1 MDATESDF
9 LVIGAGLAG
18 LYAALGAAQY
28 GRVCLLTKTSIS
40 ETNSAWAQG
49 GIAAA
54 VDERDSPQL
63 HREDTLQA
71 GRGLCDE
78 HAVDVLVREGPQCI
92 KDLESLGVAFDRT
105 PSGYELG
112 REGGHSRRRIVHA
125 GGSSTGQRVVAR
137 LSELVLQNPHI
148 TLIEHSPV
156 IELLTADGACV
167 GAKVVREQTE
177 QIVLARATILAT
189 GGAAALY
196 ARTTNPPGATG
207 EGIALAYRAG
217 AELAD
222 LEFIQFHPTALAVPT
237 ARSFLIS
244 EAVRGEGAY
253 LLNPDGERFMLKYD
267 ERGELAPRDVVAR
280 AIFEEM
286 RRSKTDHVFL
296 SLKHLKPDLVR
307 SRFANI
313 YEACRQ
319 YGLDLTRDL
328 IPVAPAAHY
337 TIGGVRTNLWAETTV
352 KNLFAIGEVA
362 CTGVHGAN
370 RLASNS
376 LLECLVF
383 ARRAVEAA
391 VRQESSEFR
400 VASSE
405 LKNCERQGT
414 SMGLTSEEHCL
425 DQIKRVMTEY
435 VGLVRDRAGLEHAIH
450 ELSRLESRSSGLL
463 KDQALVA
470 RLIAQSA
477 LLRTETRGVHIRSDF
492 PNEDPAWQAHIIVHK
507 DRPLRLEKQLQAG
520 SP

>member
-1 MDATESDF
+1 MDAFESDF

-18 LYAALGAAQY
+18 LFAALRAAQY
-28 GRVCLLTKTSIS
+28 GHVCLLTKTSIS

-54 VDERDSPQL
+54 VDENDSPQL
-63 HREDTLQA
+63 HREDTLKA

-78 HAVDVLVREGPQCI
+78 RAVDVLVREGPQCI
-92 KDLESLGVAFDRT
+92 KELDRLGVAFDRT

-137 LSELVLQNPHI
+137 LSELVLKNPNI
-148 TLIEHSPV
+148 KLIEHTPV
-156 IELLTADGACV
+156 IELLTADGVCV
-167 GAKVVREQTE
+167 GAAVARDRV
-177 QIVLARATILAT
+177 VLARATILAT

-196 ARTTNPPGATG
+196 QRTTNPPGATG

-267 ERGELAPRDVVAR
+267 ERGELAPRDIVAR

-286 RRSKTDHVFL
+286 RKSKTDHVFL
-296 SLKHLKPDLVR
+296 SLRHLKPDLVR

-313 YEACRQ
+313 YETCLD

-352 KNLFAIGEVA
+352 KNLFAIGEVS

-391 VRQESSEFR
+391 VRQADLSPSTSSKARE
-400 VASSE
+400 E
-405 LKNCERQGT
+405 LPFPLGKGPVHR
-414 SMGLTSEEHCL
+414 SL
-425 DQIKRVMTEY
+425 DQIKRVMTEH
-435 VGLVRDRAGLEHAIH
+435 VGLVRDRAGLEQAIA
-450 ELSRLESRSSGLL
+450 ELSDLEAQSSGLL
-463 KDQALVA
+463 RDQALVA

-477 LLRTETRGVHIRSDF
+477 LFRTETRGVHTRSDF
-492 PNEDPAWQAHIIVHK
+492 PTEDPNWQAHIIVHK
-507 DRPLRLEKQLQAG
+507 DRPMRLEKSLQ
-520 SP
+520 SEPL

>member
-1 MDATESDF
+1 MAHVDALESDF

-18 LYAALGAAQY
+18 LYAALRAADY
-28 GRVCLLTKTSIS
+28 GSVCLLTKTSLS

-54 VDERDSPQL
+54 VDESDSPKL

-78 HAVDVLVREGPQCI
+78 RAVDVLVREGPQCI
-92 KDLESLGVAFDRT
+92 KELEKLGVAFDRT

-137 LSELVLQNPHI
+137 LSELVLHNPNI
-148 TLIEHSPV
+148 TLIERTPV
-156 IELLTADGACV
+156 INLLAVDGVCV
-167 GAKVVREQTE
+167 GAKVAREQT
-177 QIVLARATILAT
+177 VLARVTVLAT

-196 ARTTNPPGATG
+196 HRTTNPPGATG
-207 EGIALAYRAG
+207 EGIALAYRIG

-222 LEFIQFHPTALAVPT
+222 LEFIQFHPTALAVPN

-253 LLNPDGERFMLKYD
+253 LLNTQGERFMPKYD
-267 ERGELAPRDVVAR
+267 ERAELAPRDVVAR

-286 RRSKTDHVFL
+286 RKFQSDHVLL
-296 SLKHLKPDLVR
+296 SLRHLKPDLVR

-313 YEACRQ
+313 YEMCLQ

-337 TIGGVRTNLWAETTV
+337 TIGGVRTDLWAETTV
-352 KNLFAIGEVA
+352 KNLFAIGEVS

-383 ARRAVEAA
+383 ARRAIEAA
-391 VRQESSEFR
+391 VRQEGVPFR
-400 VASSE
+400 RSKLQNCEGPASSVGLAE
-405 LKNCERQGT
+405 QG
-414 SMGLTSEEHCL
+414 LA
-425 DQIKRVMTEY
+425 QIKRVMTEH
-435 VGLVRDRAGLEHAIH
+435 VGLVRDRSGLEHAIA
-450 ELSRLESRSSGLL
+450 ELSDLEAKSSGILG
-463 KDQALVA
+463 DQALVA

-477 LLRTETRGVHIRSDF
+477 LFRTETRGVHIRSDF
-492 PNEDPAWQAHIIVHK
+492 PDEDPAWQAHSIVHR
-507 DRPLRLEKQLQAG
+507 DRPLRLEKDLQRE
-520 SP
+520 SL

>member
-1 MDATESDF
+1 MRVEPIESDF

-18 LYAALGAAQY
+18 LYAALRAAEH
-28 GRVCLLTKTSIS
+28 GSVCLLTKTSLS

-54 VDERDSPQL
+54 LDESDSPQL
-63 HREDTLQA
+63 HREDTLRA

-78 HAVDVLVREGPQCI
+78 RAVDVLVREGPQCI
-92 KDLESLGVAFDRT
+92 KELENLGVHFDRT
-105 PSGYELG
+105 PFGYELG

-125 GGSSTGQRVVAR
+125 GGSSTGQRLVAR
-137 LSELVLQNPHI
+137 LSELIVQNPQI
-148 TLIEHSPV
+148 RLVEYTPV
-156 IELLTADGACV
+156 IELLDSDGICV
-167 GAKVVREQTE
+167 GARALCEGRS
-177 QIVLARATILAT
+177 QIVLARVTLLAT

-196 ARTTNPPGATG
+196 QRTTNPPGATG

-237 ARSFLIS
+237 ARSFLIT

-253 LLNPDGERFMLKYD
+253 LLNAQGERFMPKYD
-267 ERGELAPRDVVAR
+267 ERAELAPRDVVAR

-286 RRSKTDHVFL
+286 RVNKTDHVFL
-296 SLKHLKPDLVR
+296 SLRHLDPTLVR
-307 SRFANI
+307 TRFANI
-313 YEACRQ
+313 YEACLH

-337 TIGGVRTNLWAETTV
+337 TIGGVRTDLWGETTV
-352 KNLFAIGEVA
+352 KNLFAIGEVS

-383 ARRAVEAA
+383 ARRAVAAA
-391 VRQESSEFR
+391 VRLALPLPQKRSFVSSE
-400 VASSE
+400 VPQNDSQSLE
-405 LKNCERQGT
+405 
-414 SMGLTSEEHCL
+414 
-425 DQIKRVMTEY
+425 QIKRIMTKY
-435 VGLVRDRAGLEHAIH
+435 VGLVRDREGLEYALR
-450 ELSRLESRSSGLL
+450 ELSALQT
-463 KDQALVA
+463 DQALIA

-477 LLRTETRGVHIRSDF
+477 LVRTESRGVHIRSDF
-492 PNEDPAWQAHIIVHK
+492 PHEDPKLQAHTIVQK
-507 DRPLRLEKQLQAG
+507 DRPIRWEKTLQME

>member
-1 MDATESDF
+1 METIESDF
-9 LVIGAGLAG
+9 LIIGAGLAG
-18 LYAALGAAQY
+18 LYAAIRAADY
-28 GRVCLLTKTSIS
+28 GSVCLLTKTSIS

-54 VDERDSPQL
+54 IDENDSPQL
-63 HREDTLQA
+63 HREDTLRA

-78 HAVDVLVREGPQCI
+78 RAVDVLVREGPACI
-92 KDLESLGVAFDRT
+92 KELDRLGVAFDRT
-105 PSGYELG
+105 PWGYELG

-137 LSELVLQNPHI
+137 LSELVLQNPNI
-148 TLIEHSPV
+148 TLVEHTPAL
-156 IELLTADGACV
+156 ELLTADGVCV
-167 GAKVVREQTE
+167 GARVAPDRVA
-177 QIVLARATILAT
+177 LARATILAT

-196 ARTTNPPGATG
+196 QRTTNPPGATG
-207 EGIALAYRAG
+207 EGIALAYLVG

-222 LEFIQFHPTALAVPT
+222 LEFIQFHPTALAVPG

-253 LLNPDGERFMLKYD
+253 LLNPDGQRFMLRYD
-267 ERGELAPRDVVAR
+267 ERAELAPRDIVAR

-286 RRSKTDHVFL
+286 RRFKTDHVFL
-296 SLKHLKPDLVR
+296 SLQHLKPELVR

-313 YEACRQ
+313 YKTCQQ
-319 YGLDLTRDL
+319 YGLDVTRDL

-352 KNLFAIGEVA
+352 KNLFAIGEVS

-391 VRQESSEFR
+391 IRREF
-400 VASSE
+400 ASSQVHKFKSLEPPNSRTHE
-405 LKNCERQGT
+405 LPFLKQ
-414 SMGLTSEEHCL
+414 L
-425 DQIKRVMTEY
+425 MTEH
-435 VGLVRDRAGLEHAIH
+435 VGLVRDRAGLEYAIR
-450 ELSRLESRSSGLL
+450 ELSRLESESSGLV

-477 LLRTETRGVHIRSDF
+477 LFRTETRGVHIRSDF
-492 PNEDPAWQAHIIVHK
+492 PSEDSAWQAHIIVHK
-507 DRPLRLEKQLQAG
+507 DRPLRLEKQLQTE

>member
-1 MDATESDF
+1 MRVEPIESDF

-18 LYAALGAAQY
+18 LYAALRAAEH
-28 GRVCLLTKTSIS
+28 GSVCLLTKTSLS

-54 VDERDSPQL
+54 LDESDSPQL
-63 HREDTLQA
+63 HREDTLRA

-78 HAVDVLVREGPQCI
+78 RAVDVLVREGPQCI
-92 KDLESLGVAFDRT
+92 KELENLGVHFDRT
-105 PSGYELG
+105 PFGYELG

-125 GGSSTGQRVVAR
+125 GGSSTGQRLVAR
-137 LSELVLQNPHI
+137 LSELIVQNPQI
-148 TLIEHSPV
+148 RLVEYTPV
-156 IELLTADGACV
+156 IELLDSDGICV
-167 GAKVVREQTE
+167 GARALCEGRS
-177 QIVLARATILAT
+177 QIVLARVTLLAT

-196 ARTTNPPGATG
+196 QRTTNPPGATG

-237 ARSFLIS
+237 ARSFLIT

-253 LLNPDGERFMLKYD
+253 LLNAQGERFMPKYD
-267 ERGELAPRDVVAR
+267 ERAELAPRDVVAR

-286 RRSKTDHVFL
+286 RVNKTDHVFL
-296 SLKHLKPDLVR
+296 SLRHLDPTLVR
-307 SRFANI
+307 TRFANI
-313 YEACRQ
+313 YEACLH

-337 TIGGVRTNLWAETTV
+337 TIGGVRTDLWGETTV
-352 KNLFAIGEVA
+352 KNLFAIGEVS

-383 ARRAVEAA
+383 ARRAVAAA
-391 VRQESSEFR
+391 VRLAPPLPKKRSF
-400 VASSE
+400 VA
-405 LKNCERQGT
+405 CEAPQ
-414 SMGLTSEEHCL
+414 SDPHSLE
-425 DQIKRVMTEY
+425 QIKQIMTRY
-435 VGLVRDRAGLEHAIH
+435 VGLVRDREGLERALR
-450 ELSRLESRSSGLL
+450 ELSALPT
-463 KDQALVA
+463 DQALIA

-477 LLRTETRGVHIRSDF
+477 LVRTESRGVHIRSDF
-492 PNEDPAWQAHIIVHK
+492 PHEDPKLQAHTIVQK
-507 DRPLRLEKQLQAG
+507 DRPIRWEKTLQMG
-520 SP
+520 SL

>member
-18 LYAALGAAQY
+18 LYAALRAAEF
-28 GRVCLLTKTSIS
+28 GSVCLLTKTSIS

-54 VDERDSPQL
+54 VDESDSPQL

-78 HAVDVLVREGPQCI
+78 RAVDVLVREGPQCI
-92 KDLESLGVAFDRT
+92 KELDRLGVAFDRT

-167 GAKVVREQTE
+167 GAKVVREQIE
-177 QIVLARATILAT
+177 QIVLARVTILAT

-196 ARTTNPPGATG
+196 QRTTNPPGATG

-222 LEFIQFHPTALAVPT
+222 LEFIQFHPTALAVPGV
-237 ARSFLIS
+237 RSFLIS

-337 TIGGVRTNLWAETTV
+337 TIGGVRTNLWAKTTV

-362 CTGVHGAN
+362 CIGVHGAN

-391 VRQESSEFR
+391 VRHEFTHPR
-400 VASSE
+400 VQKVEGSRT
-405 LKNCERQGT
+405 CEPANLRT
-414 SMGLTSEEHCL
+414 REPS
-425 DQIKRVMTEY
+425 QIKQLMTDY
-435 VGLVRDRAGLEHAIH
+435 VGLVRDRAGLEHAIQ
-450 ELSRLESRSSGLL
+450 ELSSLESRSSGLL

-477 LLRTETRGVHIRSDF
+477 LFRTETRGVHIRSDF

-507 DRPLRLEKQLQAG
+507 DRPLRLEKQLQTE

>member
-1 MDATESDF
+1 MRAEVIESDF

-18 LYAALGAAQY
+18 LYAALRAAQY
-28 GRVCLLTKTSIS
+28 GHVCLLTKTSIS

-54 VDERDSPQL
+54 VDENDSPQL
-63 HREDTLQA
+63 HREDTLKA

-78 HAVDVLVREGPQCI
+78 RAVDVLVREGPQCI
-92 KDLESLGVAFDRT
+92 KELDNLGVAFDRT
-105 PSGYELG
+105 PLGYELG

-125 GGSSTGQRVVAR
+125 GGSSTGQRIVAR
-137 LSELVLQNPHI
+137 LSELVLQNPNI
-148 TLIEHSPV
+148 TLIEQAPV
-156 IELLTADGACV
+156 IELLTVEGWCMGA
-167 GAKVVREQTE
+167 RLLRDTHEQL
-177 QIVLARATILAT
+177 VLAHVTILAT

-196 ARTTNPPGATG
+196 QRTTNPPGATG

-253 LLNPDGERFMLKYD
+253 LLNPNGERFMLRYD
-267 ERGELAPRDVVAR
+267 ERGELAPRDIVAR

-286 RRSKTDHVFL
+286 KRFKTDHVFL
-296 SLKHLKPDLVR
+296 SMQHLKPNLVR

-313 YEACRQ
+313 YETCLQ

-337 TIGGVRTNLWAETTV
+337 TIGGVRTDLWAETTV
-352 KNLFAIGEVA
+352 KNLFAVGEVS

-383 ARRAVEAA
+383 ARRAVEAV
-391 VRQESSEFR
+391 VRHKFESSR
-400 VASSE
+400 VQQFEDSRTCEPANPRTYE
-405 LKNCERQGT
+405 LSALKQ
-414 SMGLTSEEHCL
+414 L
-425 DQIKRVMTEY
+425 MTEH
-435 VGLVRDRAGLEHAIH
+435 VGLVRDRAGLEYAIQ
-450 ELSRLESRSSGLL
+450 ELNRLESGSFGLL
-463 KDQALVA
+463 REQALVA

-477 LLRTETRGVHIRSDF
+477 LFRTETRGVHARSDF
-492 PNEDPAWQAHIIVHK
+492 PNEDLAWQAHIIVHK
-507 DRPLRLEKQLQAG
+507 DRLLRLEKSLQ
-520 SP
+520 SE

>member
-1 MDATESDF
+1 MKRMEAIESDF
-9 LVIGAGLAG
+9 LVIGAGVAG
-18 LYAALGAAQY
+18 LYAALRAAEH
-28 GRVCLLTKTSIS
+28 GSVCLLTKTSLS

-54 VDERDSPQL
+54 LDESDSPQL
-63 HREDTLQA
+63 HREDTLRA

-78 HAVDVLVREGPQCI
+78 RAVDVLVREGPQCI
-92 KDLESLGVAFDRT
+92 KELENLGVRFDRT
-105 PSGYELG
+105 PFGYELG

-125 GGSSTGQRVVAR
+125 GGSSTGQRLVAR
-137 LSELVLQNPHI
+137 LSELIVQNPQI
-148 TLIEHSPV
+148 RLVEHAPV
-156 IELLTADGACV
+156 VELLTSDGVCV
-167 GAKVVREQTE
+167 GARALCDGRS
-177 QIVLARATILAT
+177 QIVLARVTILAT

-196 ARTTNPPGATG
+196 QRTTNPPGTTG

-237 ARSFLIS
+237 ARSFLIT

-253 LLNPDGERFMLKYD
+253 LLNAQGERFMLKYD
-267 ERGELAPRDVVAR
+267 ERAELAPRDVVAR

-286 RRSKTDHVFL
+286 RATGTDHVFL
-296 SLKHLKPDLVR
+296 SLRHLDPTLVR
-307 SRFANI
+307 TRFANI
-313 YEACRQ
+313 YEACLH

-337 TIGGVRTNLWAETTV
+337 TIGGVRTDLWGETTL
-352 KNLFAIGEVA
+352 KNLFAIGEVS

-383 ARRAVEAA
+383 ARRAVAAA
-391 VRQESSEFR
+391 VRLDPPLPKKRSF
-400 VASSE
+400 VA
-405 LKNCERQGT
+405 CEAPQ
-414 SMGLTSEEHCL
+414 SDPHSLE
-425 DQIKRVMTEY
+425 QIKQIMTRY
-435 VGLVRDRAGLEHAIH
+435 VGLVRDREGLERALR
-450 ELSRLESRSSGLL
+450 ELSALQT
-463 KDQALVA
+463 DQALIA

-477 LLRTETRGVHIRSDF
+477 LVRTESRGVHIRSDF
-492 PNEDPAWQAHIIVHK
+492 PHEDPKLQAHTIVQK
-507 DRPLRLEKQLQAG
+507 DRPIRWEKTLQMG

>member
-1 MDATESDF
+1 MRVEPIESDF

-18 LYAALGAAQY
+18 LYAALRAAEH
-28 GRVCLLTKTSIS
+28 GSVCLLTKTSLS

-54 VDERDSPQL
+54 LDESDSPQL
-63 HREDTLQA
+63 HREDTLRA

-78 HAVDVLVREGPQCI
+78 RAVDVLVREGPQCI
-92 KDLESLGVAFDRT
+92 KELENLGVHFDRT
-105 PSGYELG
+105 PFGYELG

-125 GGSSTGQRVVAR
+125 GGSSTGQRLVAR
-137 LSELVLQNPHI
+137 LSELIVQNPQI
-148 TLIEHSPV
+148 RLVEYTPV
-156 IELLTADGACV
+156 IELLDSDGICV
-167 GAKVVREQTE
+167 GARALCEGRS
-177 QIVLARATILAT
+177 QIVLARVTLLAT

-196 ARTTNPPGATG
+196 QRTTNPPGATG

-237 ARSFLIS
+237 ARSFLIT

-253 LLNPDGERFMLKYD
+253 LLNAQGERFMPKYD
-267 ERGELAPRDVVAR
+267 ERAELAPRDVVAR

-286 RRSKTDHVFL
+286 RVNKTDHVFL
-296 SLKHLKPDLVR
+296 SLRHLDPTLVR
-307 SRFANI
+307 TRFANI
-313 YEACRQ
+313 YEACLH

-337 TIGGVRTNLWAETTV
+337 TIGGVRTDLWGETTV
-352 KNLFAIGEVA
+352 KNLFAIGEVS

-383 ARRAVEAA
+383 ARRAVAAA
-391 VRQESSEFR
+391 VRLAPPLPQKRSFVSSE
-400 VASSE
+400 VPQNDSQSLE
-405 LKNCERQGT
+405 
-414 SMGLTSEEHCL
+414 
-425 DQIKRVMTEY
+425 QIKRIMTKY
-435 VGLVRDRAGLEHAIH
+435 VGLVRDREGLEYALR
-450 ELSRLESRSSGLL
+450 ELSALQT
-463 KDQALVA
+463 DQALIA

-477 LLRTETRGVHIRSDF
+477 LVRTESRGVHIRSDF
-492 PNEDPAWQAHIIVHK
+492 PHEDPKLQAHTIVQK
-507 DRPLRLEKQLQAG
+507 DRPIRWEKTLQME

>member
-1 MDATESDF
+1 R
-9 LVIGAGLAG
+9 
-18 LYAALGAAQY
+18 AAQY
-28 GRVCLLTKTSIS
+28 GHVCLLTKTSIS

-54 VDERDSPQL
+54 VDESDSPQL
-63 HREDTLQA
+63 HREDTLKA

-78 HAVDVLVREGPQCI
+78 RAVDVLVSEGPQCI
-92 KDLESLGVAFDRT
+92 KELEGLGVAFDRT
-105 PSGYELG
+105 PFGYELG

-125 GGSSTGQRVVAR
+125 GGSSTGQRIVTR
-137 LSELVLQNPHI
+137 LSELVLQNPNI
-148 TLIEHSPV
+148 TLIEHAPV
-156 IELLTADGACV
+156 TELLTVEGRCV
-167 GAKVVREQTE
+167 GAKFLRNGQEQL
-177 QIVLARATILAT
+177 VLADMTILAT

-196 ARTTNPPGATG
+196 QRTTNPPGATG

-244 EAVRGEGAY
+244 EAVRGEGAH

-267 ERGELAPRDVVAR
+267 ERAELAPRDIIAR

-286 RRSKTDHVFL
+286 RRFKSDHVFL
-296 SLKHLKPDLVR
+296 SLRHLDPKLVR

-313 YEACRQ
+313 YETCLQ
-319 YGLDLTRDL
+319 HGLDLTRDL

-337 TIGGVRTNLWAETTV
+337 TIGGVRTDLWAETTV
-352 KNLFAIGEVA
+352 PNLFAVGEVS

-370 RLASNS
+370 RLASNA

-391 VRQESSEFR
+391 VRHNF
-400 VASSE
+400 ASSRVQKFEGSRTCEPANPRPHE
-405 LKNCERQGT
+405 L
-414 SMGLTSEEHCL
+414 S
-425 DQIKRVMTEY
+425 RVKQLMTEY
-435 VGLVRDRAGLEHAIH
+435 VGLVRDRAGLEYAMA
-450 ELSRLESRSSGLL
+450 ELSRLETASSGLL
-463 KDQALVA
+463 RDQALVA

-477 LLRTETRGVHIRSDF
+477 LFRIETRGVHIRSDF
-492 PNEDPAWQAHIIVHK
+492 PTEDPAWQAHIIVHK
-507 DRPLRLEKQLQAG
+507 NRSLRLERSLQSE

>member
-1 MDATESDF
+1 
-9 LVIGAGLAG
+9 
-18 LYAALGAAQY
+18 
-28 GRVCLLTKTSIS
+28 
-40 ETNSAWAQG
+40 
-49 GIAAA
+49 
-54 VDERDSPQL
+54 
-63 HREDTLQA
+63 
-71 GRGLCDE
+71 
-78 HAVDVLVREGPQCI
+78 
-92 KDLESLGVAFDRT
+92 
-105 PSGYELG
+105 
-112 REGGHSRRRIVHA
+112 
-125 GGSSTGQRVVAR
+125 
-137 LSELVLQNPHI
+137 
-148 TLIEHSPV
+148 
-156 IELLTADGACV
+156 
-167 GAKVVREQTE
+167 
-177 QIVLARATILAT
+177 
-189 GGAAALY
+189 
-196 ARTTNPPGATG
+196 
-207 EGIALAYRAG
+207 
-217 AELAD
+217 
-222 LEFIQFHPTALAVPT
+222 
-237 ARSFLIS
+237 
-244 EAVRGEGAY
+244 
-253 LLNPDGERFMLKYD
+253 MLKYD

-337 TIGGVRTNLWAETTV
+337 TIGGVRTNLWAKTTV

-391 VRQESSEFR
+391 VRHEFTRPR
-400 VASSE
+400 VQKVEGSRT
-405 LKNCERQGT
+405 CEPANLRT
-414 SMGLTSEEHCL
+414 REPS
-425 DQIKRVMTEY
+425 QIKQLMTDY
-435 VGLVRDRAGLEHAIH
+435 VGLVRDRAGLEHAIQ

-463 KDQALVA
+463 KGQALVA

-477 LLRTETRGVHIRSDF
+477 LFRTETRGVHIRSDF

-507 DRPLRLEKQLQAG
+507 DRPLRLEKQLQTE